1 MSKDIVQGDCCDHPQ
16 LGFPYIK
23 QCDSKYLKWSRTCFL
38 HNLLLFGLHGS
49 AAVCMMAWW
58 CGVFVLSNWCI
69 QKYSRRQTATN
80 KAQDS
85 FPLSITLFLHSFL
98 LSHTFLIRLLCSQFD
113 CVCII
118 FINHRIPQDF
128 RSQRGSGGEEEWP
141 LKSIQYK
148 SVSRW
153 LHMSADQ
160 NFPKLST
167 RTTCWRDGWT

>member
-1 MSKDIVQGDCCDHPQ
+1 MPQLERINIYLPDYNTPLKWVKIVQGDCCDHPQ

-69 QKYSRRQTATN
+69 QQYSRRQTATN

-85 FPLSITLFLHSFL
+85 FPLSITLFFIHSFCPTL
-98 LSHTFLIRLLCSQFD
+98 FLSDSFVPSLTLCALYWSTGLQ
-113 CVCII
+113 
-118 FINHRIPQDF
+118 
-128 RSQRGSGGEEEWP
+128 
-141 LKSIQYK
+141 K
-148 SVSRW
+148 
-153 LHMSADQ
+153 
-160 NFPKLST
+160 ST
-167 RTTCWRDGWT
+167 RKLRLGGVAPEVHSI